1 MVSKSQIPQCRFGSA
16 SKLEKYI
23 KLVIETSTGQKSHS
37 VFFSISDCL
46 TFWRSLMSN
55 YVQKIERIGFV
66 EYMAIT
72 DIKNGGADKGEFLK
86 LSSSNS
92 VGSKRQKEESC

>member
-1 MVSKSQIPQCRFGSA
+1 
-16 SKLEKYI
+16 
-23 KLVIETSTGQKSHS
+23 
-37 VFFSISDCL
+37 
-46 TFWRSLMSN
+46 MSN